1 MKILVVSDNYPSLEN
16 PARGTFVYNLIQQF
30 CKLGHEVSVI
40 SPKGFLSNGAK
51 KVESYGEENCT
62 VYRPISFSFSNRNIL
77 GFNTYLLGQKSAV
90 KAVKKVVKSH
100 NLIFDVIYSHFLSN
114 AIVAHR
120 ALGKFKKPIFAA
132 IGEYDNLNVRRNYY
146 SAYTYKKYLDNISG
160 FIAVSPQ
167 IKERLVEHGAD
178 KRKII
183 VEPNAVDLELFYPR
197 KKEEMR
203 IKYGLPLDKKLVI
216 FVGRFL
222 ENKGPLRVLR
232 AVEGNQELGA
242 IFVGGGPQEVE
253 GKAVVF
259 NKKVTREVVPE
270 LLSAADLFVLPTL
283 HEGSC
288 NAIVEAMAC
297 GLPIVSSDIPEIKF
311 QCDSSF
317 SILVDPLD
325 VNQIK
330 QGINTIL
337 NDEIK
342 MANMSKSALDYSKD
356 FDISKRAQRILNFLE
371 LKVDNSVGNDSF
383 A

>member
-30 CKLGHEVSVI
+30 CKLGHGVTVI
-40 SPKGFLSNGAK
+40 SPKSFLSKGAK

-62 VYRPISFSFSNRNIL
+62 VYRPMMFSFSNRNIL
-77 GFNTYLLGQKSAV
+77 GFNTYLLGQKTAV
-90 KAVKKVVKSH
+90 ESVKKVVTSQ
-100 NLIFDVIYSHFLSN
+100 NLVFDVIYCHFLTN
-114 AIVAHR
+114 AIVAQR

-146 SAYTYKKYLDNISG
+146 STSTYKKYLDNVSG
-160 FIAVSPQ
+160 FIAVSPK
-167 IKERLVEHGAD
+167 IKERLIEHGAD

-183 VEPNAVDLELFYPR
+183 VEPNAVDFELFYPR
-197 KKEEMR
+197 RKEEMR

-222 ENKGPLRVLR
+222 ENKGPLRVLK
-232 AVEGNQELGA
+232 AVECNQELGA
-242 IFVGGGPQEVE
+242 IFVGGGPQKVE
-253 GKAVVF
+253 GKVVVF
-259 NKKVTREVVPE
+259 NKKVAREEVPE

-297 GLPIVSSDIPEIKF
+297 GLPIISSDIPEIQF
-311 QCDSSF
+311 QCDPSF

-325 VNQIK
+325 VKALESAIDSIISNE
-330 QGINTIL
+330 NRRA
-337 NDEIK
+337 E
-342 MANMSKSALDYSKD
+342 MSKNALQYSKN
-356 FDISKRAQRILNFLE
+356 FEIGERAMSILNFIQGKSKE
-371 LKVDNSVGNDSF
+371 
-383 A
+383 